1 MRLKQLVLLVAAV
14 MVVAALA
21 ACGSGDDA
29 SSESGQQGGQTTREE
44 PQTTPDQQVAPDQGD
59 DQNEE
64 EAAEGPEDKTL
75 RLTVPGMARVEN
87 AVVPTGPGN
96 QEALFRD
103 YTAVHLKGTGFPWED
118 EANVYI
124 AGHALGYP
132 GTDSYLAFYDLGELQ
147 NGEEVLLEDANG
159 TRYTYEVFNTL
170 VVEPTN
176 LSVLDPIEG
185 KNIVSL
191 QSCTLPDY
199 SDRIIVQ
206 AELKDTQ
213 EA

>member
-1 MRLKQLVLLVAAV
+1 MRLKQLILLVVVLVMAV
-14 MVVAALA
+14 SLA
-21 ACGSGDDA
+21 ACGSGET
-29 SSESGQQGGQTTREE
+29 SSGPGETTQQEQRTA
-44 PQTTPDQQVAPDQGD
+44 PDQQVAPDQGD
-59 DQNEE
+59 EQQNEE
-64 EAAEGPEDKTL
+64 SAEAPEDKTL
-75 RLTVPGMARVEN
+75 RLTVPAMARVDN
-87 AVVPTGPGN
+87 AEIPSGPGN
-96 QEALFRD
+96 RESLFREN
-103 YTAVHLKGTGFPWED
+103 TAVHVKGTDFPWED

-132 GTDSYLAFYDLGELQ
+132 GTESYLAFNDLGELQ
-147 NGEEVLLEDANG
+147 NGDEVFLEDANG

-176 LSVLDPIEG
+176 LSVLDPIDG

-206 AELKDTQ
+206 AELKDT
-213 EA
+213 EKA